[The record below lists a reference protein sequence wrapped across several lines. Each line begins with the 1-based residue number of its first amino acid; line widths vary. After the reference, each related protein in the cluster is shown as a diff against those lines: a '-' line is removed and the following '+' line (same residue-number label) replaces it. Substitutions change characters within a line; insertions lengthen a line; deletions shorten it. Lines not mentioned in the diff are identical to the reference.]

1 MNYIINPSWFYW
13 LGVVESMRCF
23 MIAAFIISIALIV
36 VSLMKKSNNFI
47 DEKIIIPMNIS
58 MIREFPDIS
67 DDERKTAQF
76 FTKALK
82 IAIGVLVISGLI
94 LMFVP
99 SKETLIEMMI
109 AKQATYENATWTL
122 DALKSAV
129 DYVIQA
135 MQSLK

>member
-13 LGVVESMRCF
+13 LGVVESMRYF
-23 MIAAFIISIALIV
+23 MIAAFIISIATIIV
-36 VSLMKKSNNFI
+36 AIVI
-47 DEKIIIPMNIS
+47 VPVDIR
-58 MIREFPDIS
+58 MIREFPDMS
-67 DDERKTAQF
+67 DDERKTVQF

-82 IAIGVLVISGLI
+82 IAIVALVISGLI

-122 DALKSAV
+122 DTLKSAV

-135 MQSLK
+135 IQSLK

>member
-13 LGVVESMRCF
+13 LGVVESMRGF
-23 MIAAFIISIALIV
+23 MVAAFLVSIV
-36 VSLMKKSNNFI
+36 VVVASA
-47 DEKIIIPMNIS
+47 IIIPMNIS
-58 MIREFPDIS
+58 MIREFPDMS
-67 DDERKTAQF
+67 DDERKTVQF

-82 IAIGVLVISGLI
+82 IAIGALVISGLV
-94 LMFVP
+94 LVFVP

-135 MQSLK
+135 IQSLK

>member
-13 LGVVESMRCF
+13 LGVIESMRYF
-23 MIAAFIISIALIV
+23 MIAAFIISIAAIIV
-36 VSLMKKSNNFI
+36 AIVIVPVDMR
-47 DEKIIIPMNIS
+47 
-58 MIREFPDIS
+58 MIREFPDMS
-67 DDERKTAQF
+67 DDERKSVQF
-76 FTKALK
+76 FTKVLK
-82 IAIGVLVISGLI
+82 AAIWALVISGLI
-94 LMFVP
+94 LLFVP
-99 SKETLIEMMI
+99 SKETIIGMMI

>member
-1 MNYIINPSWFYW
+1 MCACAGLWSLGGVGAWGSLRHFMVAECFVFIAVVVASAIIVP
-13 LGVVESMRCF
+13 VVMR
-23 MIAAFIISIALIV
+23 
-36 VSLMKKSNNFI
+36 
-47 DEKIIIPMNIS
+47 

-82 IAIGVLVISGLI
+82 IAIGVLVISGLV
-94 LMFVP
+94 LVFVP

-122 DALKSAV
+122 DT
-129 DYVIQA
+129 
-135 MQSLK
+135 

>member
-13 LGVVESMRCF
+13 LGVVESMRHF
-23 MIAAFIISIALIV
+23 MVASFIVSIV
-36 VSLMKKSNNFI
+36 VVVVSA
-47 DEKIIIPMNIS
+47 IIIPMNVS
-58 MIREFPDIS
+58 MIREFPDMS
-67 DDERKTAQF
+67 DDERKTVQF

-82 IAIGVLVISGLI
+82 IAIGVLVISGLV
-94 LMFVP
+94 LVFVP

-135 MQSLK
+135 IQSLK

>member
-13 LGVVESMRCF
+13 LGVVESMRHF
-23 MIAAFIISIALIV
+23 MVAAFIVSIV
-36 VSLMKKSNNFI
+36 VVVASA
-47 DEKIIIPMNIS
+47 IIIPMNIS
-58 MIREFPDIS
+58 MIREFPYMS
-67 DDERKTAQF
+67 DDERKTVQF

-82 IAIGVLVISGLI
+82 IAIGVLVISGLV
-94 LMFVP
+94 LVFVP

-122 DALKSAV
+122 DTLKSAV

-135 MQSLK
+135 IQSLK

>member
-13 LGVVESMRCF
+13 LGVVESMRYF
-23 MIAAFIISIALIV
+23 MVAVFIISIV
-36 VSLMKKSNNFI
+36 VIIASA
-47 DEKIIIPMNIS
+47 IIIPLDVK
-58 MIREFPDIS
+58 MIQDYPTVCDFEM
-67 DDERKTAQF
+67 KTVQF
-76 FTKALK
+76 FKKALK
-82 IAIGVLVISGLI
+82 IAIVALVISGLI

>member
-1 MNYIINPSWFYW
+1 MNYIINPCWFYW
-13 LGVVESMRCF
+13 LGVVESMLYF
-23 MIAAFIISIALIV
+23 MVAAFIVSIV
-36 VSLMKKSNNFI
+36 VVVVSA
-47 DEKIIIPMNIS
+47 IIIPMNIS
-58 MIREFPDIS
+58 MIREFPDMS
-67 DDERKTAQF
+67 DDERKTVQF

-82 IAIGVLVISGLI
+82 IAIGVLVISGLV
-94 LMFVP
+94 LVFVP

-135 MQSLK
+135 IQSLK